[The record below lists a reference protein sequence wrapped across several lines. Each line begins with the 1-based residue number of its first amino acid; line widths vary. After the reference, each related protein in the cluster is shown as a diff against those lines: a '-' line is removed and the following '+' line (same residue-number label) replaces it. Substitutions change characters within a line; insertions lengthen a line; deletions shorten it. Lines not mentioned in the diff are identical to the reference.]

1 MPLMTSYTKN
11 NVTLIYVKNRVKSL
25 TREICVCAQ
34 LAQTRYVQKK
44 VSRKEDYY
52 ESIKH
57 RFIKY

>member
-1 MPLMTSYTKN
+1 MKN
-11 NVTLIYVKNRVKSL
+11 KFL
-25 TREICVCAQ
+25 TREICVLAQ

>member
-1 MPLMTSYTKN
+1 MPLMTNYTKN
-11 NVTLIYVKNRVKSL
+11 NVTLIYVKNRVKFL
-25 TREICVCAQ
+25 IRVICVLAH

-44 VSRKEDYY
+44 VSRKEEYY